1 MVRRFQFKL
10 TWLLTPGSAV
20 GGAPLRLLIFI
31 IAALVGGTTVG
42 TSSAGAQDFRHHWQH
57 EYVYHV
63 VPLYDRV
70 TDSTRVSA
78 MLLTGVG
85 WFGSGS
91 RVWLTVSFAFPGR
104 LQIEQPEW
112 VDVSL
117 DSFTREGGKWA
128 FSRSRSREL
137 RVEVANSVRLKV
149 PARGYV
155 RRDKGPTDR
164 GRRELLSFRIP
175 AREFI
180 EWKDELEITIRA
192 GPAQFVL
199 SSHAMEMVRDLIHR
213 MVDAR

>member
-1 MVRRFQFKL
+1 
-10 TWLLTPGSAV
+10 
-20 GGAPLRLLIFI
+20 
-31 IAALVGGTTVG
+31 
-42 TSSAGAQDFRHHWQH
+42 
-57 EYVYHV
+57 
-63 VPLYDRV
+63 
-70 TDSTRVSA
+70 

-104 LQIEQPEW
+104 LQVEQPEW
-112 VDVSL
+112 VDISL

-137 RVEVANSVRLKV
+137 RVEVANSVRVKV

-155 RRDKGPTDR
+155 RRDKRPTDR

-180 EWKDELEITIRA
+180 EWEDELEIIMHA

-199 SSHAMEMVRDLIHR
+199 SRHAMEMVRDLIHR
-213 MVDAR
+213 MVVAR